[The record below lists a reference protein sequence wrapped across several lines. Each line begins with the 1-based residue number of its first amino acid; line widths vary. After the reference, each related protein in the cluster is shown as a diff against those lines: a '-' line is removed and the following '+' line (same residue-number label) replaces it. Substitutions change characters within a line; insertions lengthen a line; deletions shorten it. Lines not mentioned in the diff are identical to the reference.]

1 MSTDNNN
8 NDKREQL
15 KLDVLNKI
23 FGWIEDKETKAVII
37 NKYYN
42 NKEHRAA
49 LKAFLDDM
57 VKALDESTA
66 ETNSKEEINES
77 KKPVIIL
84 VTIIYSSLHDSSP
97 HGHVNF

>member
-8 NDKREQL
+8 DKQEQM
-15 KLDVLNKI
+15 KLDALDKI
-23 FGWIEDKETKAVII
+23 FGWIEDEETKAVMI

-42 NKEHRAA
+42 NKDHRAA

-66 ETNSKEEINES
+66 ETNSKEEIKRQLS
-77 KKPVIIL
+77 YM
-84 VTIIYSSLHDSSP
+84 T
-97 HGHVNF
+97 

>member
-8 NDKREQL
+8 DKQEQM
-15 KLDVLNKI
+15 KLDALDKI
-23 FGWIEDKETKAVII
+23 FGWIEDEETKAVMI

-42 NKEHRAA
+42 NKDHRAA

-66 ETNSKEEINES
+66 ETNSKEEIKRQLS
-77 KKPVIIL
+77 YI
-84 VTIIYSSLHDSSP
+84 T
-97 HGHVNF
+97 

>member
-8 NDKREQL
+8 NDKQEHF
-15 KLDVLNKI
+15 KLDVLNRI
-23 FGWIEDKETKAVII
+23 FGWIEDKETKAVMI

-42 NKEHRAA
+42 NKEHRGA

-66 ETNSKEEINES
+66 ETNSKEEIKRQLS
-77 KKPVIIL
+77 YI
-84 VTIIYSSLHDSSP
+84 T
-97 HGHVNF
+97 

>member
-1 MSTDNNN
+1 MSSDNNN
-8 NDKREQL
+8 NINKLVQL
-15 KLDVLNKI
+15 KLDALNKI
-23 FGWIEDKETKAVII
+23 FRWIEDKETRAVMI

-66 ETNSKEEINES
+66 ETNSKEEIKRQLSYITREID
-77 KKPVIIL
+77 PL
-84 VTIIYSSLHDSSP
+84 Y
-97 HGHVNF
+97 

>member
-8 NDKREQL
+8 NDKQEQL

-23 FGWIEDKETKAVII
+23 FGWIEDKETKTVMI

-57 VKALDESTA
+57 VKAVDESTA
-66 ETNSKEEINES
+66 ETNSKEDIKRQLS
-77 KKPVIIL
+77 YI
-84 VTIIYSSLHDSSP
+84 T
-97 HGHVNF
+97 

>member
-1 MSTDNNN
+1 MSTHNNN
-8 NDKREQL
+8 NDKQEQL

-23 FGWIEDKETKAVII
+23 FGWIEDRETKAVMI

-57 VKALDESTA
+57 VNALNESTA
-66 ETNSKEEINES
+66 ETNSKEEIKRQLS
-77 KKPVIIL
+77 YI
-84 VTIIYSSLHDSSP
+84 T
-97 HGHVNF
+97 

>member
-8 NDKREQL
+8 NDKQEQL

-23 FGWIEDKETKAVII
+23 FGWIEDKETKAVMV

-49 LKAFLDDM
+49 LRAFLDDM

-66 ETNSKEEINES
+66 ETNSKVEIKRQLS
-77 KKPVIIL
+77 YI
-84 VTIIYSSLHDSSP
+84 T
-97 HGHVNF
+97 

>member
-8 NDKREQL
+8 NIKKQEQL
-15 KLDVLNKI
+15 KLDALNKI
-23 FGWIEDKETKAVII
+23 FEWIEDKETKAVMI

-42 NKEHRAA
+42 NKEHRAK

-66 ETNSKEEINES
+66 ETNSKEEIKRQLS
-77 KKPVIIL
+77 YIIRGTDPL
-84 VTIIYSSLHDSSP
+84 Y
-97 HGHVNF
+97 

>member
-8 NDKREQL
+8 NDKQEQL

-23 FGWIEDKETKAVII
+23 FGWIEDKETKAVMI

-57 VKALDESTA
+57 VKALDESTV
-66 ETNSKEEINES
+66 ETNRKQEIKRQLS
-77 KKPVIIL
+77 YI
-84 VTIIYSSLHDSSP
+84 T
-97 HGHVNF
+97 